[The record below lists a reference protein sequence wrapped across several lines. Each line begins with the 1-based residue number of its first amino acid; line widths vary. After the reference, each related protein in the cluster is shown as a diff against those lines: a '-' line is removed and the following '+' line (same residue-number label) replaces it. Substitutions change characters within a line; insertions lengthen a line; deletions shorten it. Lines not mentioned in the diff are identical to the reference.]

1 MMLNESLCLR
11 ENPQILALL
20 SHYAQLGSEDH
31 ETWRDR
37 LNQLE
42 GLAAKQLSVLHGE
55 MIALD
60 WIEQNYG
67 QAIPLKD
74 GTLSACYRITLQ
86 GLREYR
92 RFHGIECEAMDS
104 GKPQK
109 AKPKFPRKKKAK
121 PEAAVVATSASSPSI
136 AA

>member
-1 MMLNESLCLR
+1 MLDSSLCLQ

-20 SHYAQLGSEDH
+20 SNYAQLGTEDH

-37 LNQLE
+37 LMQMDSV
-42 GLAAKQLSVLHGE
+42 APKQLSVLHGE
-55 MIALD
+55 LIALD
-60 WIEQNYG
+60 WIEQNSG

-74 GTLSACYRITLQ
+74 GTLSACYRITPQ

-92 RFHGIECEAMDS
+92 RFHGIECVVVGSES
-104 GKPQK
+104 PQK
-109 AKPKFPRKKKAK
+109 SKPKFPRKKKAE
-121 PEAAVVATSASSPSI
+121 PEAPVIVTSALSPSV